1 MRTNCLAVVILV
13 LFASIQATDLAQA
26 QSREEKVRN
35 DRVQFEKNGL
45 WYYNDLEKG
54 FEAAKK
60 NNQPVLV
67 VLRCIPCEECVKLD
81 DELLEANPKFQRML
95 KSFNRVRI
103 VGTNGLD
110 LSLFEFDTDQSFAV
124 FVFGPDRTLY
134 GRYGTRSDRKE
145 WEKDVSVDGMIAA
158 LQEALDIHREYPANR
173 ESLIGKQPK
182 KPTFATPEKIPSLA
196 AKFTDKLDYQGNVV
210 KSCIHCHMIG
220 EAMREFH
227 RAEKGNLPTTWQF
240 PYPHPKI
247 LGLIFDPH
255 QASTLSEVVADSP
268 AWIAGFR
275 SGDKV
280 ARMQDQSIISMADV
294 QWVLHYASNEGDTIQ
309 ADVVRD
315 GTTVSLKLGLV
326 KNWRSQDD
334 ISWRASSWLLRRV
347 GLGGLFVKPATD
359 EERQAWQIPAG
370 KMALVVQHVGAF
382 APHDRAKK
390 AGLLKG
396 DVLISYDGHDDL
408 IRETD
413 LLTYSV
419 NSVAPG
425 AEVKL
430 RVRRDNATKEFVV
443 ATSL

>member
-1 MRTNCLAVVILV
+1 
-13 LFASIQATDLAQA
+13 
-26 QSREEKVRN
+26 
-35 DRVQFEKNGL
+35 
-45 WYYNDLEKG
+45 
-54 FEAAKK
+54 
-60 NNQPVLV
+60 
-67 VLRCIPCEECVKLD
+67 
-81 DELLEANPKFQRML
+81 
-95 KSFNRVRI
+95 
-103 VGTNGLD
+103 
-110 LSLFEFDTDQSFAV
+110 
-124 FVFGPDRTLY
+124 
-134 GRYGTRSDRKE
+134 
-145 WEKDVSVDGMIAA
+145 
-158 LQEALDIHREYPANR
+158 
-173 ESLIGKQPK
+173 
-182 KPTFATPEKIPSLA
+182 
-196 AKFTDKLDYQGNVV
+196 
-210 KSCIHCHMIG
+210 MIG

-280 ARMQDQSIISMADV
+280 TRMQDQAIISMADV